1 MNGHRHRSADSGSA
15 TTQLVV
21 ATPALLTLML
31 LTVHV
36 GLWLHASHVAHAAA
50 REGARAARAEYGTAD
65 TGRQRALDLL
75 DDLAPRLIADPHV
88 TAQRDADRVHV
99 EVTGSSAPVLSW
111 LRLPVSAAAEG
122 PVERFR
128 AP

>member
-1 MNGHRHRSADSGSA
+1 MNGHRHRSAETGSA

-50 REGARAARAEYGTAD
+50 REGARAARAEHGTAD
-65 TGRQRALDLL
+65 AGREQALDLL
-75 DDLAPRLIADPHV
+75 DDLAPRLIADPQV

-99 EVTGSSAPVLSW
+99 EVTGSSAPVLGW